1 MKKCIALMMIL
12 YFVVCKIKGQNLTVV
27 YESYLTGGLQ
37 NLPQMASIISEHNVK
52 YFYSLTIDGGISKYS
67 RDSIFVASFPKDGMQ
82 EIWTFE
88 DIYKNYSKDLWI
100 KNSGRYREGFGLE
113 EKISK
118 VTAKNNFQWQIYQD
132 SQVIAGIKCIKAV
145 SSDSYTAWFA
155 PKLKYPDGPS
165 PEGFNLP
172 GLVLS
177 FETPDFKTVATK
189 VLMDHNK
196 VQIPSLKLVQD
207 DTEINVSYDDLKSLG
222 TKKVIVLNKDTPRQK
237 WLTFKK

>member
-12 YFVVCKIKGQNLTVV
+12 YFVICKIEGQNLTVV
-27 YESYLTGGLQ
+27 YESYMTGGLQ
-37 NLPQMASIISEHNVK
+37 NLPQMASIISEHKVK
-52 YFYSLTIDGGISKYS
+52 YFYSLTIDGGISKFS

-100 KNSGRYREGFGLE
+100 KNSGRYKEGYGFE
-113 EKISK
+113 KKISQI
-118 VTAKNNFQWQIYQD
+118 VAKSIFKWQIYQD

-145 SSDSYTAWFA
+145 SSDSYTVWFA

-165 PEGFNLP
+165 PECFNLP

-177 FETPDFKTVATK
+177 FETPDFKIVATK

-196 VQIPSLKLVQD
+196 VQIPALKLVQND
-207 DTEINVSYDDLKSLG
+207 IEINVSYDNLAALG
-222 TKKVIVLNKDTPRQK
+222 PKKVIVMNKDTPKQK
-237 WLTFKK
+237 WLIFKK